1 MIVLRKPL
9 VALLDWD
16 LNETGE
22 EVSPVC
28 FGCLS
33 GEGRLKEVRFAEPGV
48 LGFAQRMIGFQVNP
62 L

>member
-16 LNETGE
+16 LDEACE
-22 EVSPVC
+22 VVSPVF
-28 FGCLS
+28 FGRFS
-33 GEGRLKEVRFAEPGV
+33 GEGRLKEVRLAEPGV